1 MAADCCSCWEQWCR
15 TAPKD
20 EQPQMQKCSLFPQ
33 LHGKTH
39 RHSPQPQ
46 GQQVAEQERG
56 DEEQQQ
62 L

>member
-1 MAADCCSCWEQWCR
+1 MHDSTQGLAI
-15 TAPKD
+15 
-20 EQPQMQKCSLFPQ
+20 QMQKCSLLPQ
-33 LHGKTH
+33 LHGETH